1 MIVPYDPSCVRPPA
15 AVTTAEVRHLSSCDV
30 STMMKPAMLALAA
43 AALTA
48 QAAGRSTYGDVAMPA
63 APPGSDCA
71 YPANCPDKV
80 LPRKDKQTWQMNQST
95 IIMPCNNTGF
105 TDPSTTLGWGI
116 VDFDWSNGKGTGTAD
131 GWVKHSPMDD
141 EELLFKQVQM
151 TAAATPGT
159 TVWIYRCS
167 VYAYPWYTSVRKLLD
182 DDAYAPWFLDFNN
195 QSGPLHN
202 TKCDNNFS
210 PPKCSNHFHMQEQ
223 SPGYPHGDGDC
234 AAPGCD
240 CGKAPC
246 GFYLWNHSSTAVV
259 HGQTFQDWFV
269 NDFML
274 NKYGMSPLVSGFFWD
289 DFWPA
294 PGGGFPD
301 ALRGVAED
309 TGLDQDH
316 TGWAAITEAYHQN
329 MDALRTKTLAAG
341 KFAWQLMWT
350 GGAVDGVGNTCPH
363 SIVSQKGCAAEL
375 RSLCNETAPPQTRAM
390 MYAINAHR
398 PNVMPEVKQD
408 LANFLL
414 IRGPFAW
421 LGHGWKGRSQE
432 YPFPPEFNLDY
443 VSLRRKPQKTHSTRA
458 RCLLLTQ
465 KASTLL
471 PVRISLSLSHAR
483 GLITQGEPVDKVCKE
498 TAPNS
503 GIFTREWSKASVQ
516 MDCATWTPTIK
527 MK

>member
-1 MIVPYDPSCVRPPA
+1 
-15 AVTTAEVRHLSSCDV
+15 
-30 STMMKPAMLALAA
+30 MKPTMLSLAA

-48 QAAGRSTYGDVAMPA
+48 RTAAHTTYGDVEWPA
-63 APPGSDCA
+63 ALAADVLQTPPNCA
-71 YPANCPDKV
+71 YPANCPNKV
-80 LPRKDKQTWQMNQST
+80 MPRADKQTWMMNKST
-95 IIMPCNNTGF
+95 IIMPCNNTGY

-131 GWVKHSPMDD
+131 GWVKHAPMDD
-141 EELLFKQVQM
+141 EEMLFKQVQM

-167 VYAYPWYTSVRKLLD
+167 VYAYPWYTSVRTLLD
-182 DDAYAPWFLDFNN
+182 DPAYAPWFIDFNN

-202 TKCDNNFS
+202 TKCDNNFK

-223 SPGYPHGDGDC
+223 SPGYPHGDGNC

-246 GFYLWNHSSTAVV
+246 GFYLYNHSSTAVV
-259 HGQTFQDWFV
+259 KGQTFQNWFI

-289 DFWPA
+289 DFWPS

-301 ALRGVAED
+301 ALHGVAED

-316 TGWAAITEAYHQN
+316 TGWGKITESYHEN
-329 MDALRTKTLAAG
+329 MDALRKATLAAG

-350 GGAVDGVGNTCPH
+350 GGRVDGVGGTCPH
-363 SIVSQKGCAAEL
+363 SIVSQKSCAAEL
-375 RSLCNETAPPQTRAM
+375 RALCNETAAPQTRAM
-390 MYAINAHR
+390 MYALSDMG
-398 PNVMPEVKQD
+398 PPWGQLKQD

-421 LGHGWKGRSQE
+421 LGHGWKGCSKN

-443 VSLRRKPQKTHSTRA
+443 
-458 RCLLLTQ
+458 
-465 KASTLL
+465 
-471 PVRISLSLSHAR
+471 
-483 GLITQGEPVDKVCKE
+483 GEPVDKVCKE
-498 TAPNS
+498 TAPQS
-503 GIFTREWSKASVQ
+503 GVFAREWSKASVQ
-516 MDCATWTPTIK
+516 MDCNTWKPTITFK
-527 MK
+527 K